1 MTGVNVRWICLV
13 FGSGTSCSPVGS
25 EVLAEFLRFDPQ
37 KSMLRSP
44 ARTSEPTGDSNSRM
58 PVIAKNH
65 IAIFS

>member
-1 MTGVNVRWICLV
+1 MDLPV

-25 EVLAEFLRFDPQ
+25 EVLAGLLSIDFWGSKR
-37 KSMLRSP
+37 RNP